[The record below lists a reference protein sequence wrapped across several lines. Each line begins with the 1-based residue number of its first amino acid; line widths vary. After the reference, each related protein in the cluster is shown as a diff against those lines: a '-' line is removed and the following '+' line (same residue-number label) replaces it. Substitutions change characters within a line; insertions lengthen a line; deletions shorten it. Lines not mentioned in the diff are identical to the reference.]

1 MTAAGRGRGR
11 GRATLGKTG
20 RPLALALGLLAAL
33 PLLAPG
39 PARAQV
45 LPDSLPFAA
54 RQTATSLRA
63 PDSYAFPT
71 GPATAQAAPPVQLVE
86 GTITRRA
93 WVTPGG
99 DVTSLQL
106 LRPLREALEAEGF
119 ETLLN
124 CAAQRC
130 GGFDFRFAL
139 EVIDPP
145 AMMIDLFD
153 YRALT
158 ARRGGT
164 DDAPAQMVFVL
175 VSRSSSAG
183 YIQVVEADSTPGAAP
198 ADPVDAA
205 PTKGLTALPA
215 APEPPDAAEADS
227 FATALER
234 DGRLVLSDLRFATG
248 AVRLEGGPAASLD
261 ALAQVLAA
269 HPEAR
274 LLLVGHTDSE
284 GSLDTNRTLSRQ
296 RAEAVRQRLI
306 QAHDIAPGRIEAHGV
321 GFLAPIASNA
331 TEAGRKAN
339 RRVEAILLP

>member
-11 GRATLGKTG
+11 GWTG
-20 RPLALALGLLAAL
+20 RILALALGLLAAL

-71 GPATAQAAPPVQLVE
+71 GPATAQTPPPVQLVE

-183 YIQVVEADSTPGAAP
+183 YIQVVEADSTPGAP
-198 ADPVDAA
+198 SADTA

-215 APEPPDAAEADS
+215 APEPSDAAEADS

-261 ALAQVLAA
+261 ALTEVLAA
-269 HPEAR
+269 HPERR

-306 QAHDIAPGRIEAHGV
+306 QAHDIAAGRIEAHGV

-331 TEAGRKAN
+331 TEAGRKTN

>member
-1 MTAAGRGRGR
+1 MTAAGRRRGR
-11 GRATLGKTG
+11 GWTG
-20 RPLALALGLLAAL
+20 RILALALGLLAAL

-63 PDSYAFPT
+63 PDSYAFPI

-106 LRPLREALEAEGF
+106 LRPLRAALEAEGF

-164 DDAPAQMVFVL
+164 AEAPAQMVFVL

-198 ADPVDAA
+198 TDPVDPA
-205 PTKGLTALPA
+205 PTKGLAALPA
-215 APEPPDAAEADS
+215 APLGEAQADS
-227 FATALER
+227 FASALER

-321 GFLAPIASNA
+321 GFLAPIASNT